1 MTADSCLLFAV
12 LFHHSGAAK
21 VVAAGLVTV
30 GGGIGG
36 TVLYAKWDPKFR
48 SAVEKNVPYSD
59 KLFGLALGPASQDA
73 GLPIRKQVRIG
84 SQHILTNA
92 LRSVGFSSPLEKT
105 VLRIQQGAKEKI
117 LLFNRAGK

>member
-92 LRSVGFSSPLEKT
+92 LRVS
-105 VLRIQQGAKEKI
+105 QI
-117 LLFNRAGK
+117 LFAIRKDCFKDPTGCKRENSTL

>member
-1 MTADSCLLFAV
+1 MIFFPPCVLILTADSCLLFAV

-92 LRSVGFSSPLEKT
+92 LRSAGC
-105 VLRIQQGAKEKI
+105 
-117 LLFNRAGK
+117 FNNTTGCERENSTP